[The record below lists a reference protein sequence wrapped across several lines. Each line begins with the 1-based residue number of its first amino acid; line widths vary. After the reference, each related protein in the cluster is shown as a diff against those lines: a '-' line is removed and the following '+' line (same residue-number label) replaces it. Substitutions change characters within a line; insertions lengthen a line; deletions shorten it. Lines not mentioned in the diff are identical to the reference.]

1 MLMAPPAVTTQQ
13 HILLVDD
20 SPAIRELV
28 SVFLSDEGYRVTA
41 AVDAAEAL
49 EKIAE
54 SEPDLAIVDIMM
66 PGMSGLELVRRLR
79 TTTLMPVIFL
89 TAVVGSERRAEGLD
103 LGADDYITKP
113 FHPDE
118 LAARVRAVLRRGRDG
133 ANQGLMDIGSGLQ
146 VDLERRLLLR
156 DGQLI
161 ALGRTEWNLLRYL
174 AVNAGKVCMN
184 GDLLRAVW
192 GPEYAS
198 EAQILR
204 ICVSRL
210 RRKLGARAGEGGPIR
225 TYHNVGYSLSV

>member
-1 MLMAPPAVTTQQ
+1 MLTATPTVTAQR
-13 HILLVDD
+13 HILLADD

-28 SVFLSDEGYRVTA
+28 SVFLADEGYRVTA
-41 AVDAAEAL
+41 AVDAADAL
-49 EKIAE
+49 ERIAE
-54 SEPDLAIVDIMM
+54 AEPDLAIVDIMM
-66 PGMSGLELVRRLR
+66 PGMSGLDLVRRLR
-79 TTTLMPVIFL
+79 TTTSLPVIFL
-89 TAVVGSERRAEGLD
+89 TAMGANERRVEGLD

-133 ANQGLMDIGSGLQ
+133 ANQGLMELGSGLQ

-156 DGQLI
+156 DGQLV
-161 ALGRTEWNLLRYL
+161 ALGRTEWHLLRYL

-184 GDLLRAVW
+184 GDLLRAIW
-192 GPEYAS
+192 GPEYAA

-225 TYHNVGYSLSV
+225 TYHNVGYSLSI